1 MVARE
6 GMTLQRLD
14 GLLASQGLR
23 VNRYHGDRLSLPQ
36 LPLLLRLALAD
47 PGDRLLAN
55 YDRSALGQKGSG
67 HISPLAAYDTR
78 PHSVLILVVACY
90 RYPAVWVSTEALRA
104 ALRTLV
110 RSSGLR
116 RGLISAARP
125 AP

>member
-67 HISPLAAYDTR
+67 HISPLAAYDSR
-78 PHSVLILVVACY
+78 PHSVLILVVAVTATRRSGCQQ
-90 RYPAVWVSTEALRA
+90 RPSGPPCERWSAVQA
-104 ALRTLV
+104 
-110 RSSGLR
+110 
-116 RGLISAARP
+116 
-125 AP
+125 